1 VPTADDLGALP
12 YTRQVIQE
20 TLGVYPPIHVIARCT
35 EQPVDLGAVQLPAH
49 ATILV
54 SPYTLHRRA
63 DYFSDLERFDPDQFM
78 PEVMA
83 ARSRYAYVPF
93 STGPRTCV
101 GNHFAMMELC
111 LIIATLAQRMTLRLA
126 PAQHIAPDPQ
136 ITLRPTAGV
145 KLVVDHRNWA

>member
-1 VPTADDLGALP
+1 M
-12 YTRQVIQE
+12 
-20 TLGVYPPIHVIARCT
+20 
-35 EQPVDLGAVQLPAH
+35 
-49 ATILV
+49 
-54 SPYTLHRRA
+54 HRRA

-111 LIIATLAQRMTLRLA
+111 LIVATLAQRMTLRLA